1 MNTTYELL
9 TEPGLV
15 WLELSKI
22 LHPLTLEK
30 ESLIELRL
38 GSTADNSSAHS
49 NELTSIL
56 LCPVHFGLTL
66 AVTAVITEL
75 FGLLSC

>member
-9 TEPGLV
+9 AEPYLV

-22 LHPLTLEK
+22 LPLFKRK

-38 GSTADNSSAHS
+38 GSTADNSSLFS

-56 LCPVHFGLTL
+56 LCPVPFGLTL
-66 AVTAVITEL
+66 AVLAVVTEL
-75 FGLLSC
+75 LGLFSC